1 MVQVT
6 LLCAIVGV
14 PRCVSA
20 VKIDSNEVVGIL
32 KKVIKEENA
41 AYVLCGARE
50 LRLYLAKK
58 DGVWLPDDDDLDK
71 LIQTEGF
78 FDGMEEMRA
87 SWRLGNPCL
96 FDFGLLLEEGVVHVL
111 VVLPP
116 TIPVPQGGAITMGGV
131 TFPFMQTMEV
141 NQSVAKF

>member
-1 MVQVT
+1 MVQVS
-6 LLCAIVGV
+6 LYCAIVGV
-14 PRCVSA
+14 PRSTFVVDIDTDRSVAHLKDAIKAKNA
-20 VKIDSNEVVGIL
+20 VD
-32 KKVIKEENA
+32 
-41 AYVLCGARE
+41 VLCDARE

-58 DGVWLPDDDDLDK
+58 DGVWLPDDGDLDK

-116 TIPVPQGGAITMGGV
+116 TMPVPQGGAITMGGV